1 MKGRDRYSS
10 ADGFDAGA
18 MFEGTDAFAAPPE
31 RPRRGRSIENMR
43 RALMRSN
50 TRLLLSAVML
60 FQFTAMLL
68 VALQE
73 SPVDMQA
80 LLLAVCLPA
89 ATWLTTM
96 VFGRLWPID
105 RAILILALLLCS
117 VGIITLSDIAR
128 AKITPLTQA
137 VYALIG
143 LVAMAAGVAF
153 IRSVRNWK
161 KWILP
166 GMVLCL
172 GALASPWAFGSV
184 QNGARNWITIIPDQL
199 TLQPS
204 EFIKPALI
212 LILAASL
219 AGRPRFAKCLPV
231 VAFAAVCC
239 GILLIQRD
247 LGAVLLYFLTTILIY
262 FAATSNW
269 LITLGGLGVGALG
282 SIAAYKAFPYVQE
295 RIAIWQN
302 PWSDPTDSG
311 GQIVQALIAIGSG
324 GLFGM
329 GLGLGRP
336 RNIPLY
342 HSDFIFAAIAEE
354 FGLIFSICL
363 LAVYVLIIMRGM
375 VVAMNARTSFH
386 SLTAF
391 GIVTMLGL
399 QTMLIVGGN
408 TKLIPLTGVT
418 LPLVSSGGSSLVSTF
433 LSFGILLGIS
443 SMNAEDEARD
453 IDRLE
458 LREEVDL

>member
-1 MKGRDRYSS
+1 MKGHDPFDMAGDFVAEPR
-10 ADGFDAGA
+10 FDA
-18 MFEGTDAFAAPPE
+18 PPP
-31 RPRRGRSIENMR
+31 RPRGSNIEGMR
-43 RALMRSN
+43 KALMRSN

-68 VALQE
+68 ISLQE
-73 SPVDMQA
+73 RPVDTQA
-80 LLLAVCLPA
+80 LILAVALPA
-89 ATWLTTM
+89 ATWLVVM
-96 VFGRLWPID
+96 AFGRLWPID

-128 AKITPLTQA
+128 SKETPLTQA
-137 VYALIG
+137 IYALIG
-143 LVAMAAGVAF
+143 IVAMAVGVVF
-153 IRSVRNWK
+153 IRSVRHWK
-161 KWILP
+161 KWVLP

-184 QNGARNWITIIPDQL
+184 QNGARNWITIIPDKL
-199 TLQPS
+199 TIQPS

-219 AGRPRFAKCLPV
+219 AGRPRFVKCLP
-231 VAFAAVCC
+231 AIGFAALCC
-239 GILLIQRD
+239 GILLIQSD
-247 LGAVLLYFLTTILIY
+247 LGAVLLYFLTTLLIY
-262 FAATSNW
+262 FVATSNW
-269 LITLGGLGVGALG
+269 LITLGGLGVGVAG
-282 SIAAYKAFPYVQE
+282 SVLAYKLVPYVQT
-295 RIAIWQN
+295 RVAIWQN
-302 PWSDPTDSG
+302 PWSDPTGSG
-311 GQIVQALIAIGSG
+311 GQIVQALMAIGSG

-354 FGLIFSICL
+354 FGLLFSICL
-363 LAVYVLIIMRGM
+363 LAVYVLIIMRGL

-386 SLTAF
+386 SLAAF
-391 GIVTMLGL
+391 GIVAMLGL

-418 LPLVSSGGSSLVSTF
+418 LPLISSGGSSLVSTF

-458 LREEVDL
+458 LREEVGA

>member
-1 MKGRDRYSS
+1 MKGRDKYSS
-10 ADGFDAGA
+10 ASGFDADTL
-18 MFEGTDAFAAPPE
+18 FDETPQ
-31 RPRRGRSIENMR
+31 RPARGGRSIEGMR

-68 VALQE
+68 VSLQE
-73 SPVDMQA
+73 QPVDTQA
-80 LLLAVCLPA
+80 LILAVALPA
-89 ATWLTTM
+89 ATWLVTM
-96 VFGRLWPID
+96 LFGKIWPID
-105 RAILILALLLCS
+105 RAILILVMLLCS

-137 VYALIG
+137 IYAAVGIG
-143 LVAMAAGVAF
+143 AMAVGIVF
-153 IRSVRNWK
+153 IRSVRHWK

-172 GALASPWAFGSV
+172 AALASPWAFGTV

-219 AGRPRFAKCLPV
+219 AGRPRFVKCLP
-231 VAFAAVCC
+231 AILFAAACC

-247 LGAVLLYFLTTILIY
+247 LGAVLLYFLTTLLIY
-262 FAATSNW
+262 FVATSNW
-269 LITLGGLGVGALG
+269 LITLGGLGVGVAG
-282 SIAAYKAFPYVQE
+282 SIVAYKALPYVQT

-302 PWSDPTDSG
+302 PWSDPTESG
-311 GQIVQALIAIGSG
+311 GQIVQALMAIGSG

-363 LAVYVLIIMRGM
+363 LAIYVIIIMRGL

-418 LPLVSSGGSSLVSTF
+418 LPLISSGGSSLVSTF

-458 LREEVDL
+458 MREEVEM

>member
-1 MKGRDRYSS
+1 MKGRDKYSS
-10 ADGFDAGA
+10 VSGFDADTL
-18 MFEGTDAFAAPPE
+18 FDQAPQ
-31 RPRRGRSIENMR
+31 RPARGGRSIEGMR

-68 VALQE
+68 ISLQE
-73 SPVDMQA
+73 QPVDMQA
-80 LLLAVCLPA
+80 LILAVALPA
-89 ATWLTTM
+89 ATWLVTM
-96 VFGRLWPID
+96 LFGKIWPID
-105 RAILILALLLCS
+105 RAILILVMLLCS

-137 VYALIG
+137 IYAAVGIG
-143 LVAMAAGVAF
+143 AMAVGIVF
-153 IRSVRNWK
+153 IRSVRHWK

-166 GMVLCL
+166 GMALCL
-172 GALASPWAFGSV
+172 AALASPWAFGTV
-184 QNGARNWITIIPDQL
+184 QNGARNWITIIPERL

-219 AGRPRFAKCLPV
+219 AGRPRFVKCLP
-231 VAFAAVCC
+231 AILFAAACC

-247 LGAVLLYFLTTILIY
+247 LGAVLLYFMTTLLIY

-269 LITLGGLGVGALG
+269 LITLGGLGVGVAG
-282 SIAAYKAFPYVQE
+282 SILAYKALPYVQT

-302 PWSDPTDSG
+302 PWSDPTGSG

-336 RNIPLY
+336 RDIPLY

-363 LAVYVLIIMRGM
+363 LAIYVIIIMRGM

-418 LPLVSSGGSSLVSTF
+418 LPLISSGGSSLVSTF

-458 LREEVDL
+458 MREEVEM